1 MAIKPRNGIYWLDV
15 TINGKR
21 IRESLKTSDPKQAQ
35 ELHDIRRGELWR
47 TGMLKTK
54 PKRTFSEACD
64 RWERDRAGKKSFSD
78 DLDKIKFFKEKLGKR
93 QLSEITA
100 DDVEDILPKDVSP
113 ATRNRYRALV
123 RAILRRAQRIWLWI
137 DTVPVFVT
145 EEEPKRR
152 VAFLTH
158 DQATALLAALPEKYR
173 SPVRF
178 ALLTGLRKSNV
189 FNLRWEQ
196 VNLER
201 GCVILEADE
210 TKPGVRFLVP
220 LNTQA
225 KELLGSYPEPR
236 QGLVFGEIE
245 RISPSVWQR
254 ATKAAGA
261 PWLRFHD
268 LRHTWATWHAIA
280 GTPIAT
286 LQELGGWQTIEMV
299 RKYAH
304 HTDEHLA
311 AAAEKVGLP

>member
-1 MAIKPRNGIYWLDV
+1 MSKPKLRGGVYWIMV

-21 IRESLKTSDPKQAQ
+21 IRESLKTADPKQAQ
-35 ELHDIRRGELWR
+35 ELYDQRRAELWR
-47 TGMLKTK
+47 TTMLKEK
-54 PKRTFSEACD
+54 PKKTLCEAFD
-64 RWERDRAGKKSFSD
+64 RWERDRASKKSFSD
-78 DLDKIKFFKEKLGKR
+78 DLDKIKFFRDKLGKKH
-93 QLSEITA
+93 LHELTA
-100 DDVEDILPKDVSP
+100 DCVEDILPKDVSP

-123 RAILRRAQRIWLWI
+123 RAVLRRAQRIWLWV
-137 DTVPVFVT
+137 DNVPVFVN

-173 SPVRF
+173 CPVRF

-225 KELLGSYPEPR
+225 KDLLSAYPEPR
-236 QGLVFGEIE
+236 QGLVFGKIE
-245 RISPSVWQR
+245 RISPSVWKR
-254 ATKAAGA
+254 ACEAAGA

-311 AAAEKVGLP
+311 AAAEKVGI

>member
-1 MAIKPRNGIYWLDV
+1 MAIKKRGDTYWLDV
-15 TINGKR
+15 TINGNR

-35 ELHDIRRGELWR
+35 ELHDIRRAELWR
-47 TGMLKTK
+47 TGLLKEK
-54 PKRTFSEACD
+54 PKRTFDEAFD
-64 RWERDRAGKKSFSD
+64 RWERERAGKKSFSD
-78 DLDKIKFFKEKLGKR
+78 DKDKIKFFRKHLGKR
-93 QLSEITA
+93 IISEVTA
-100 DDVEDILPKDVSP
+100 DTVEDILPKDVS
-113 ATRNRYRALV
+113 ASTRNRYRALI
-123 RAILRRAQRIWLWI
+123 RAVLRRAQRLWVWI
-137 DTVPVFVT
+137 DTVPTFLS

-189 FNLRWEQ
+189 FGLRWEQ
-196 VNLER
+196 VNLDK
-201 GCVILEADE
+201 GCVVLEADE
-210 TKPGVRFLVP
+210 TKPGVRLLVP
-220 LNTQA
+220 LNSQA
-225 KELLGSYPEPR
+225 KALLEAYPEPR

-245 RISPSVWQR
+245 RISPSVWKR
-254 ATKAAGA
+254 ATAAAGT

-304 HTDEHLA
+304 HTDDHLA
-311 AAAEKVGLP
+311 AAAERVGL